1 MSLIVHE
8 NMTAAEIKQANA
20 LINRLSRG
28 LLMSTTYLTM
38 MEEYGALASLG
49 EYIDPRDLRLCETN
63 NIMGER

>member
-1 MSLIVHE
+1 MSLIVHDK
-8 NMTAAEIKQANA
+8 MTAAEIKQANA

-63 NIMGER
+63 KITGE